1 MPVTAVHFLLKPDEA
16 LPSPPIVVLFGEDAF
31 LRAEVFKVFRDR
43 LLPEEDAEFS
53 LVEYEGGGEIRFADV
68 MREVATPPM
77 FGGDLRLVRIT
88 DADSFVSNNR
98 DSLTDYLEKPS
109 SAGVLLLQVK
119 TFPNNTNLYKAAEK
133 KGLLI
138 DSNPPN
144 AAELKDWL
152 SHRAKYHGVKCNRRA
167 LDLMIELVGGEAGL
181 LDSEM
186 ARLALLLP
194 PGGELTEDFVKENA
208 GSWRLRKAW
217 DMLDDAM
224 AGNFAG
230 AMNQLNLL
238 LAAGEQPIGLLAQI
252 GFTLR
257 RYAVATHLYLDAE
270 KSGKRISPETA
281 VKEARFFLPPFSQ
294 KKPHPALL
302 MRRLGRRRGMKL
314 AKMLLQTD
322 LDLKGGQRIEPRII
336 LEELLAELSSE
347 KLR

>member
-1 MPVTAVHFLLKPDEA
+1 MPITAVHSLLKPDEA
-16 LPSPPIVVLFGEDAF
+16 PSAPPLVVLFGEDVY
-31 LRAEVFKVFRDR
+31 LRAEAFKLFRDR
-43 LLPEEDAEFS
+43 LLPGEDAEFS
-53 LVEYEGGGEIRFADV
+53 LVEYEGSGEIRFADV

-77 FGGDLRLVRIT
+77 FGGDLRLVRIA
-88 DADSFVSNNR
+88 DADSFVSNHR

-109 SAGVLLLQVK
+109 SAGILLLQVRA
-119 TFPNNTNLYKAAEK
+119 FPGNTNLYKASEK

-138 DSNPPN
+138 DANPPGM
-144 AAELKDWL
+144 AELKDWL
-152 SHRAKYHGVKCNRRA
+152 SYRAKHHGVKCGRRA
-167 LDLMIELVGGEAGL
+167 LDLMIELVGSEAGL

-194 PGGELTEDFVKENA
+194 PGSELTEDFVKENA

-238 LAAGEQPIGLLAQI
+238 LAAGEQPIGILAQI

-257 RYAVATHLYLDAE
+257 KYAAATHLYLDAE
-270 KSGKRISPETA
+270 RSERRISPETA
-281 VKEARFFLPPFSQ
+281 VREAKFFIPQYPN
-294 KKPHPALL
+294 KPSPADL
-302 MRRLGRRRGMKL
+302 MKRLGRRRGLKL
-314 AKMLLQTD
+314 AEMLLQAD

-336 LEELLAELSSE
+336 LEELLATLSSM